1 MRKALI
7 AMVATLAATVS
18 LHAAEMQAVVEAVD
32 YDANAITLDD
42 GETLIVAEGV
52 DYSSI
57 AEGDLV
63 NIIVDDNSGEI
74 TEIVFA
80 D

>member
-18 LHAAEMQAVVEAVD
+18 LHAAEMQAVVETVD
-32 YDANAITLDD
+32 YDANAVTLDD

-57 AEGDLV
+57 SEGDLV
-63 NIIVDDNSGEI
+63 NIVVDDNSGEI